1 MGMTQEAFAVWLEK
15 YGRAWEARD
24 ANAAADLYAEK
35 GTYQVTPFVEPM
47 RGRAAIFEYWT
58 HVAQTEENIQF
69 GYEILALTPDHGI
82 ARWWASFVI
91 VPQQLKT
98 KLDGIFVIALDGRG
112 ECWQLREWWHKQ
124 QPSQ

>member
-1 MGMTQEAFAVWLEK
+1 MSMTQEAFAVWLEK

-35 GTYQVTPFVEPM
+35 GTYQVTPIVEPM
-47 RGRAAIFEYWT
+47 RGRAAIFDYWT

-91 VPQQLKT
+91 VPPQLKT

-112 ECWQLREWWHKQ
+112 KCLQLREWWHKQ
-124 QPSQ
+124 QQSQ